1 MSQNTSLRF
10 PDPLLVLAATCMT
23 TLVVLMA
30 GLVLSHTPK
39 EVFAESGPI
48 ERLSAAYLILSALLL
63 ATLRGAGRWHQ
74 VVLLGAAGL
83 RELDWDK
90 AFTDSGVLQL
100 RLYSGDAPLVQ
111 KAVGLLVLAVLITAG
126 IRLLRRD
133 LGPWLRGLRD
143 GQLRAWMIVL
153 ILALHAVAKSLDGLG
168 RKLAPWGV
176 ELADWT
182 NKVAGRSEEALELI
196 AAILILQVVV
206 LIRHDHHRA

>member
-1 MSQNTSLRF
+1 MAHSTPLRF
-10 PDPLLVLAATCMT
+10 PDPRLTLAATCMI

-30 GLVLSHTPK
+30 ELVLSHTLK

-48 ERLSAAYLILSALLL
+48 ERFSAAYLILSALLL
-63 ATLRGAGRWHQ
+63 AVLPGSSRWHQ
-74 VVLLGAAGL
+74 VVLVAAAGL

-90 AFTDSGVLQL
+90 AFTDSGVLSL
-100 RLYSGDAPLVQ
+100 RLYSGQAPLVQ
-111 KAVGLLVLAVLITAG
+111 KVVGLLVLLVLITAG

-143 GQLRAWMIVL
+143 GQMLAWIIAL

-168 RKLAPWGV
+168 RKLAPWGI

-196 AAILILQVVV
+196 AAILILQAVI
-206 LIRHDHHRA
+206 LIGNNRHRA